1 MNMAPKF
8 VFASF
13 LIITMLVCAFNALPV
28 PDHAKIRIHVP
39 IKHHTHLHTKTVV
52 KTVHVGIPVKNVKTH
67 DDEHGWEYAMEEVTP
82 RSNEHWKRA
91 YLGPLPDE
99 FLRVTTAQDIQEVSD
114 RQAALALQSYH
125 NTYTPHMAPNFVGRL
140 SITIAQA
147 KLVKNY
153 GITRMDPY
161 VRLRVGHFVYE
172 TQTAPNGGR
181 NPRWNRVIHCQLP
194 AGVETIALEIYDE
207 CNFSMDELIAWA
219 EIRIPQSVLRGE
231 THEDWYPLSG
241 KQGEGLEGSIDMVM
255 SFNNMVVQPR
265 MIQTNAPVVLVP
277 NVASGTPMPVFVA
290 PNQPQVAR
298 LPPPVLS
305 DDDLTR
311 IHEMFPQVD
320 KEVIKSVAIANNQD
334 RDAVINALLQ
344 MTRVSRNGAQSLN
357 KTTKMI
363 RISALNEEESDE
375 DSNGFDTE
383 LIVTKE
389 AEETIA
395 ISEYVRALQMKNEN
409 KQQDALEL
417 LLELLDTQ
425 VINDVTTTQAD
436 NKLFAVKYNCY
447 RNIGLIY
454 EEQGKQHLAIEF
466 LMKAMDLDETDVYT
480 MSRLAHMALK
490 TGHLEISKMYFEKCL
505 KRNPNH
511 WPSMEGLLRVFC
523 NACNVVEAYGWA
535 SQCHRKDSRNKLYV
549 DVLRAIR
556 ERFKSTLS
564 YLDTVFLVPPTFDF
578 TEEEKRRPLA
588 LALETFDELFK
599 PYPQADDSSDLT
611 VMPET
616 LKNVMKIDDLSFET
630 IGNVLVKLNQL
641 MEELDLKCVFMVD
654 TDELFCEHRKEKPE
668 QMEEDVQMSPDATE
682 CAADVSTAKDEN
694 RMEMEEEE
702 ICGEEVNDVGAA
714 GVKCNEDAN
723 GNGTSAADSADSGVD
738 ANEQAK
744 NKARRRGSELKILE
758 QWGWHKNRRSTR
770 KKSVQE
776 VNDPV
781 DATADSFFKQAVKQ
795 HLSEDSRF
803 KESPF
808 LSDEQ
813 GKEPENDPAGEVQ
826 PTESSMPI
834 TQLDFCRECNLRNF
848 VAEMKAS
855 DIDVYALMYGF
866 LAHISKSW
874 GVAMKP
880 ELRSLYLEVHSH
892 FVQYTE
898 YNSWNQLSEDQ
909 LEVIYQI
916 TLFHLEL
923 KLDAGLTRTNEQT
936 ASVFDQFDEE
946 VFHRCRFYVDSLP
959 NLQTVTVYRI
969 RLLWIA
975 YILDCSMQKYDEA
988 LDNLYLILELVEA
1001 PGEPRIELSFPNQ
1014 CANTSISGG
1023 SVRELIGETERK
1035 LRIERVKRHYDNG
1048 DHEPVVAILKDT
1060 LQYYTTIG
1068 NPDESILSLTIQT
1081 QMLLESLWSMAEMEE
1096 CFIWSEKS
1104 FTYSVQQFMT
1114 APVQHDSRK
1123 SRMWANNI
1131 NFALLYMESNIK
1143 QEGVAII
1150 DVLGK
1155 NLSRLIQSL
1164 HRMLTHQLDPS
1175 GEKNY
1180 TAQLCLIE
1188 CWRAW
1193 IVLYYILERQDDMDS
1208 LVKLNRTPAIADQC
1222 GALELEPDRL
1232 CNSIM
1237 MCFVAHELLGKK
1249 NWCSKGDSGLLFHTL
1264 DVVVPKIRSPMLEPC
1279 REILNEYLEQVTYC
1293 LYGYPQKR
1301 PRLRHIQDH
1310 CAVQVSLTWERAIQ
1324 LFDLY
1329 RPDSLPEFNSY
1340 KLESISTDMEA
1351 LLQRIILLI
1360 PIEINVMKLSRP
1372 ILEFIDGKGNTLPE
1386 AANIL
1391 QSEVKPIFYLLADF
1405 YFKSRDFTR
1414 AISYYVKDLAL
1425 EPSRFDSWAG
1435 ISLSKASKVE
1445 TKLNST
1451 ETIPLQEFLD
1461 ETDNGMKCFDQC
1473 LQLNEEDSQLWIEY
1487 GSFAYN
1493 IHSFCSR
1500 SLKLLSDTLSM
1511 ESFALVETHKER
1523 CLDIAFTC
1531 FNKVS
1536 LMKLCYSNAAGDII
1550 EDQQLQSNQENGH
1563 NHEDE
1568 VWLHHYMLGKIAEKK
1583 KEHPAVYLT
1592 HYLKSAKYLYEC
1604 NATYPIKINHSS
1616 PSQLA
1621 IEALEIFYRIN
1632 AAIIKYVEQHSP
1644 INKKTSRL
1652 FLRTLKELSTSPFA
1666 VNRAKINENMLKRK
1680 ISPNGNNGNAGGGG
1694 TTGDIEVS
1702 VGSPKVSKT
1711 SEQIPTESALV
1722 TTSDAATLDENKPRD
1737 VAESTAA
1744 VLRNSPQPTEPKSV
1758 ASEMPPMVDETNVPS
1773 PVSASSQMPSRMLE
1787 HLRVEEIKQLGDP
1800 QNPSVRRGSQE
1811 SAITSTTTTTTTTTS
1826 TSSSS
1831 SDSSDSDT
1839 DTSSD
1844 SDSDSTSTDD
1854 ELINQQPISPA
1865 QRDTIFKLCIKN
1877 LEECITRFPEH
1888 YKSMYRLIHHFMHA
1902 PGTTKSFESARQ
1914 LLLGTYR
1921 TTLGNQI
1928 PGLFTERKTT
1938 NFFNGLW
1945 RIPASDIDRP
1955 GNFASHISKCVI
1967 VLMET
1972 LKEFSEYDV
1981 LLELALQLQRT
1992 PEPDKKYLNDY
2003 ERKELVQQAILFCV
2017 QVYRSMLKKYTDGR
2031 NDTELLSLMVD
2042 MYKAYRKII
2051 KHMQAKEPMFAT
2063 ALVDAYRVFVS
2074 DKVPKLPE
2082 NVSLLD
2088 LAVKLCTY
2096 EINYRKTQE
2105 KHQQATGSAVTGTG
2119 GPGTGNGGNGSKP
2132 MLTSGELPA
2141 TMIVPMQPIS
2151 ANFIPGL
2158 TKQNRRLGVTKSTIA
2173 STPTTTSEQ
2182 SILQQHQQQHGY
2194 PVPNPY
2200 AQTTMNNMMSDL
2212 SSRVTITPI
2221 MLESATSATNVPNSS
2236 KVTTSTTASTTAT
2249 KSLAFPTT
2257 ATNELLLPMATGSGM
2272 PLPSATPPAQL
2283 STPSV
2288 TAAMSSSSLYQQY
2301 LKLFSQIPNIASISN
2316 NPMMTAAF
2324 TEYLAAFKMQKQKA
2338 ALSPSTDRS
2347 TSTPSPLSGMSL
2359 GLPKGIQ
2366 SASGKEYNPTNIQ
2379 QPVTGSKK
2387 ASGTK
2392 ATASSTITS
2401 MNTDPHQQLATITLT
2416 PMSTLTGIPA
2426 VTGTKDSRVSSPF
2439 GGSAQRVSSPSPILT
2454 ITPSEGPIP
2463 ARNKDPPSGRKMK
2476 GRKAGNTGQQT
2487 RPTPYSRLPN
2497 TTHPPIPQ
2505 LGVPGLSIEPVM
2517 GPLMQP
2523 MGGGKSSGSAANTG
2537 RVDKSLPAGMFD
2549 AGVPKDLLASYMELL
2564 QKYPHMA
2571 RSLLLSMKG
2580 AGTSSSP
2587 VAGTS
2592 QQTGGRKQSAKQS
2605 NKASTMATMQ
2615 SAMANMPPTGS
2626 VAVAN
2631 RFSSSPT
2638 SIPRISATITP
2649 VSSGGYPTDN
2659 YNRQSTIVGA
2669 SGTNSSSTMSL
2680 HSMGVSG
2687 SIHQQAKT
2695 LQQKLAE
2702 RQKANKARETEGAGG
2717 SSQGT
2722 SSTKPK
2728 PADDPV
2734 DVIVLE

>member
-1 MNMAPKF
+1 
-8 VFASF
+8 
-13 LIITMLVCAFNALPV
+13 
-28 PDHAKIRIHVP
+28 
-39 IKHHTHLHTKTVV
+39 
-52 KTVHVGIPVKNVKTH
+52 
-67 DDEHGWEYAMEEVTP
+67 MEEVTP

-114 RQAALALQSYH
+114 RQAAYALQSYH
-125 NTYTPHMAPNFVGRL
+125 NSYTSQMAPNFVGRL

-194 AGVETIALEIYDE
+194 AGVDTIALEIYDE
-207 CNFSMDELIAWA
+207 CNFSMDELIAWT
-219 EIRIPQSVLRGE
+219 EIRIPPSVLRGE

-277 NVASGTPMPVFVA
+277 NVATGTPMPVFVA

-298 LPPPVLS
+298 PPPPVLT

-320 KEVIKSVAIANNQD
+320 KEVIKSVAVANNQD

-344 MTRVSRNGAQSLN
+344 M
-357 KTTKMI
+357 K
-363 RISALNEEESDE
+363 ESDE
-375 DSNGFDTE
+375 DSNGFDIE
-383 LIVTKE
+383 LIVTRE

-425 VINDVTTTQAD
+425 VINDVTSTQTD
-436 NKLFAVKYNCY
+436 SKLFAVKYNCY

-454 EEQGKQHLAIEF
+454 EEQGKERLGIEF

-480 MSRLAHMALK
+480 MSRLARLALK
-490 TGHLEISKMYFEKCL
+490 TGHLQISKMYFEKCL

-523 NACNVVEAYGWA
+523 SASNVVEAYGWA
-535 SQCHRKDSRNKLYV
+535 SQCHRKDSRNKLYT

-556 ERFKSTLS
+556 ERFKSTLP
-564 YLDTVFLVPPTFDF
+564 YLDTVFTVSPVFDF
-578 TEEEKRRPLA
+578 TEEEKHRPLA

-599 PYPQADDSSDLT
+599 PLHPAEQPVDIT
-611 VMPET
+611 VMPEI
-616 LKNVMKIDDLSFET
+616 LKNVLKFDNLSFET
-630 IGNVLVKLNQL
+630 IGNALVKVNCL
-641 MEELDLKCVFMVD
+641 MEELDMKCVFMVD
-654 TDELFCEHRKEKPE
+654 TDALFCVHRKEHTEPMQE
-668 QMEEDVQMSPDATE
+668 DMEMVPIVIESV
-682 CAADVSTAKDEN
+682 ADVSTAKDDN
-694 RMEMEEEE
+694 RMETEEDEM
-702 ICGEEVNDVGAA
+702 C
-714 GVKCNEDAN
+714 EDANDANGAGTAVKSNDETN

-776 VNDPV
+776 KN
-781 DATADSFFKQAVKQ
+781 
-795 HLSEDSRF
+795 E
-803 KESPF
+803 
-808 LSDEQ
+808 
-813 GKEPENDPAGEVQ
+813 
-826 PTESSMPI
+826 
-834 TQLDFCRECNLRNF
+834 
-848 VAEMKAS
+848 
-855 DIDVYALMYGF
+855 IDVYALMYGF
-866 LAHISKSW
+866 LAHVSKSW
-874 GVAMKP
+874 GVTMKP
-880 ELRSLYLEVHSH
+880 ELRSLYLKIHSF
-892 FVQYTE
+892 FVQYTD
-898 YNSWNQLSEDQ
+898 YDSWNQLSEER
-909 LEVIYQI
+909 LEVIFQI
-916 TLFHLEL
+916 TLFHLEV
-923 KLDAGLTRTNEQT
+923 KLDAQLALSSEETNS
-936 ASVFDQFDEE
+936 AFDQFDEE

-959 NLQTVTVYRI
+959 SQQIVTLYRI

-975 YILDCSMQKYDEA
+975 YILDCSMQKFDEA
-988 LDNLYLILELVEA
+988 LDNLYMIQELVEL
-1001 PGEPRIELSFPNQ
+1001 PEGSRIELSFPNQ
-1014 CANTSISGG
+1014 KANTSIS
-1023 SVRELIGETERK
+1023 SSTVRELIGETERK
-1035 LRIERVKRHYDNG
+1035 LRIERVKRLYDAG
-1048 DHEPVVAILKDT
+1048 EHELVVDILKDT
-1060 LQYYTTIG
+1060 LRYYTSVG
-1068 NPDESILSLTIQT
+1068 NPNETILSLTTQT

-1096 CFIWSEKS
+1096 CFLWSEKS
-1104 FTYSVQQFMT
+1104 FTYSVQQFIT
-1114 APVQHDSRK
+1114 APVQHDSKK

-1131 NFALLYMESNIK
+1131 NFALLYIESRIK
-1143 QEGVAII
+1143 QEGVVII
-1150 DVLGK
+1150 DILGK
-1155 NLSRLIQSL
+1155 NMSRLIQSL
-1164 HRMLTHQLDPS
+1164 HRLLTHQLDPS

-1208 LVKLNRTPAIADQC
+1208 SVKLNRTPALADQS
-1222 GALELEPDRL
+1222 GALELEPERL

-1264 DVVVPKIRSPMLEPC
+1264 DVVVPKIRSPMLEPF

-1310 CAVQVSLTWERAIQ
+1310 CAVQVSLTWERAVQ

-1329 RPDSLPEFNSY
+1329 RPDRLPDFNSY

-1360 PIEINVMKLSRP
+1360 PTDINMIKLTRP
-1372 ILEFIDGKGNTLPE
+1372 ISEFIDGKGNTLPE

-1391 QSEVKPIFYLLADF
+1391 QSEIKPIFYLLADF
-1405 YFKSRDFTR
+1405 YFKTQDFTR
-1414 AISYYVKDLAL
+1414 AIKYYVMDLTL
-1425 EPSRFDSWAG
+1425 EPGRFDSWAG

-1451 ETIPLQEFLD
+1451 EVIPLQEFLD

-1536 LMKLCYSNAAGDII
+1536 LIKLCYNSSSGDAMD
-1550 EDQQLQSNQENGH
+1550 EQQQLQSSQENGH
-1563 NHEDE
+1563 SHEDE
-1568 VWLHHYMLGKIAEKK
+1568 IWLHHYMLGKIAEKK

-1666 VNRAKINENMLKRK
+1666 VNRAKINETMLKRK
-1680 ISPNGNNGNAGGGG
+1680 ISPNSGNAGGSVEM
-1694 TTGDIEVS
+1694 DVS
-1702 VGSPKVSKT
+1702 VASPKVAKPSEPAAPDNSTIAPSATPAEDGDKAPET
-1711 SEQIPTESALV
+1711 SISPSNIQTGPVAALNSPKPAEIHPAMDDV
-1722 TTSDAATLDENKPRD
+1722 LVVEDEN
-1737 VAESTAA
+1737 A
-1744 VLRNSPQPTEPKSV
+1744 
-1758 ASEMPPMVDETNVPS
+1758 PS
-1773 PVSASSQMPSRMLE
+1773 PANAAHGPPAGRMLE
-1787 HLRVEEIKQLGDP
+1787 HIRVEEIKQLGDR
-1800 QNPSVRRGSQE
+1800 QNPALRRGSQE

-1839 DTSSD
+1839 DSSSD

-1854 ELINQQPISPA
+1854 ELINQQTISPA

-1888 YKSMYRLIHHFMHA
+1888 YKSMYRLINHFMHA
-1902 PGTTKSFESARQ
+1902 PGSTKSFESARQ

-1972 LKEFSEYDV
+1972 LKEFSEHEV

-1992 PEPDKKYLNDY
+1992 PEPDKKYLNDF

-2017 QVYRSMLKKYTDGR
+2017 QVYRSMLKKAADGS
-2031 NDTELLSLMVD
+2031 NDAELLSLMVD
-2042 MYKAYRKII
+2042 VYKAYRKIT
-2051 KHMQAKEPMFAT
+2051 KHMQSKEQLFAT
-2063 ALVDAYRVFVS
+2063 VLIDAYRAFVS
-2074 DKVPKLPE
+2074 DKGLKLPD
-2082 NVSLLD
+2082 NASLLD

-2105 KHQQATGSAVTGTG
+2105 KQQNANASGGTGTG
-2119 GPGTGNGGNGSKP
+2119 GAASGNGGNGSKQ

-2158 TKQNRRLGVTKSTIA
+2158 TKQNRRLGGAKATPSLPSSTSIA
-2173 STPTTTSEQ
+2173 STNVEQ
-2182 SILQQHQQQHGY
+2182 QTIVQQHGY
-2194 PVPNPY
+2194 SAPTGQF
-2200 AQTTMNNMMSDL
+2200 ARTTMSSMMSEL

-2221 MLESATSATNVPNSS
+2221 MHDAASTSTTGPSSS
-2236 KVTTSTTASTTAT
+2236 KVTSSVASTMSSMVASTTTT
-2249 KSLAFPTT
+2249 KSMAFS
-2257 ATNELLLPMATGSGM
+2257 ASSSSSDLLLPMPTGTTGI
-2272 PLPSATPPAQL
+2272 PLPAVSAPMHQIPTS
-2283 STPSV
+2283 STTNS
-2288 TAAMSSSSLYQQY
+2288 AALFQQY
-2301 LKLFSQIPNIASISN
+2301 LKLFSTIPNIASLGT
-2316 NPMMTAAF
+2316 NPMMTAALN
-2324 TEYLAAFKMQKQKA
+2324 EYLATLKMQKQPA
-2338 ALSPSTDRS
+2338 SMSPRNDRS
-2347 TSTPSPLSGMSL
+2347 TSTPSPLPPMSMGLTKGVVGKDYQSSTAGGGKKGSG
-2359 GLPKGIQ
+2359 GK
-2366 SASGKEYNPTNIQ
+2366 SA
-2379 QPVTGSKK
+2379 
-2387 ASGTK
+2387 
-2392 ATASSTITS
+2392 ASSTITS
-2401 MNTDPHQQLATITLT
+2401 MNMDQLQQQQQHQLATITLT
-2416 PMSTLTGIPA
+2416 PMSTLTGTLP
-2426 VTGTKDSRVSSPF
+2426 TKKDTRVSSPF
-2439 GGSAQRVSSPSPILT
+2439 GSASQRVSSPSPILT
-2454 ITPSEGPIP
+2454 ITKSDGPIP
-2463 ARNKDPPSGRKMK
+2463 ARHKEPTGSRKMK
-2476 GRKAGNTGQQT
+2476 GKGKTGTVTGQQS
-2487 RPTPYSRLPN
+2487 RPTPYSRPM
-2497 TTHPPIPQ
+2497 HSHQSAISQ
-2505 LGVPGLSIEPVM
+2505 LGVPGLSIEPVLA
-2517 GPLMQP
+2517 PLMQS
-2523 MGGGKSSGSAANTG
+2523 MGGGSKSSTGSNVNRT
-2537 RVDKSLPAGMFD
+2537 DKTLATAGMVGP
-2549 AGVPKDLLASYMELL
+2549 GVPKDLVASYTELL

-2571 RSLLLSMKG
+2571 RSLLMSMKG
-2580 AGTSSSP
+2580 DDRS
-2587 VAGTS
+2587 S
-2592 QQTGGRKQSAKQS
+2592 QQTATGGGGRKQSTKQS
-2605 NKASTMATMQ
+2605 NKSSTTTMAMQ
-2615 SAMANMPPTGS
+2615 AAMANMAAATG
-2626 VAVAN
+2626 AGAAGGN
-2631 RFSSSPT
+2631 RFASGPT
-2638 SIPRISATITP
+2638 TTGGIPRISATITQ
-2649 VSSGGYPTDN
+2649 VSSGGFQAESYGKSAT
-2659 YNRQSTIVGA
+2659 TVI
-2669 SGTNSSSTMSL
+2669 SGPGRSSPSMAA
-2680 HSMGVSG
+2680 HAMGVGPSQQQ
-2687 SIHQQAKT
+2687 QQAKT

-2702 RQKANKARETEGAGG
+2702 RQKANKARESESAGG
-2717 SSQGT
+2717 SNQGP
-2722 SSTKPK
+2722 SNAKPK
-2728 PADDPV
+2728 PMDDPV

>member
-1 MNMAPKF
+1 
-8 VFASF
+8 
-13 LIITMLVCAFNALPV
+13 
-28 PDHAKIRIHVP
+28 
-39 IKHHTHLHTKTVV
+39 
-52 KTVHVGIPVKNVKTH
+52 
-67 DDEHGWEYAMEEVTP
+67 
-82 RSNEHWKRA
+82 
-91 YLGPLPDE
+91 
-99 FLRVTTAQDIQEVSD
+99 
-114 RQAALALQSYH
+114 
-125 NTYTPHMAPNFVGRL
+125 
-140 SITIAQA
+140 
-147 KLVKNY
+147 
-153 GITRMDPY
+153 
-161 VRLRVGHFVYE
+161 
-172 TQTAPNGGR
+172 
-181 NPRWNRVIHCQLP
+181 
-194 AGVETIALEIYDE
+194 
-207 CNFSMDELIAWA
+207 
-219 EIRIPQSVLRGE
+219 
-231 THEDWYPLSG
+231 
-241 KQGEGLEGSIDMVM
+241 
-255 SFNNMVVQPR
+255 
-265 MIQTNAPVVLVP
+265 
-277 NVASGTPMPVFVA
+277 
-290 PNQPQVAR
+290 
-298 LPPPVLS
+298 
-305 DDDLTR
+305 
-311 IHEMFPQVD
+311 
-320 KEVIKSVAIANNQD
+320 
-334 RDAVINALLQ
+334 
-344 MTRVSRNGAQSLN
+344 
-357 KTTKMI
+357 MI
-363 RISALNEEESDE
+363 RISALNEEETDE
-375 DSNGFDTE
+375 ESNTSDTE

-395 ISEYVRALQMKNEN
+395 ISEYVRALQMKKEN
-409 KQQDALEL
+409 RQQDALEL

-425 VINDVTTTQAD
+425 VIHDVTSTQAD

-454 EEQGKQHLAIEF
+454 EEQGKEHLAMEF

-490 TGHLEISKMYFEKCL
+490 TGHLQISKMYFEKCL

-523 NACNVVEAYGWA
+523 SASNVVEAYGWA
-535 SQCHRKDSRNKLYV
+535 SQCHRKDTRNKLYI
-549 DVLRAIR
+549 DVVRAIR
-556 ERFKSTLS
+556 ERFKSTLP
-564 YLDTVFLVPPTFDF
+564 YLDTVFTVTPSFDF
-578 TEEEKRRPLA
+578 SEEEKHRPLA
-588 LALETFDELFK
+588 AALETFDELFK
-599 PYPQADDSSDLT
+599 PCPAADEEPDFT

-616 LKNVMKIDDLSFET
+616 LRNVMKIDDLSFET
-630 IGNVLVKLNQL
+630 IGNVLVRLNEL
-641 MEELDLKCVFMVD
+641 MEELDLRCVFMVD
-654 TDELFCEHRKEKPE
+654 TDELFCEHKVPKPE
-668 QMEEDVQMSPDATE
+668 QVEEDVQKSPDPTE
-682 CAADVSTAKDEN
+682 CAVDQSLVKDDS
-694 RMEMEEEE
+694 RMEVEEEE
-702 ICGEEVNDVGAA
+702 VCGEEANDVGGM
-714 GVKCNEDAN
+714 GVKSNDETN

-744 NKARRRGSELKILE
+744 NRARRTRLGAELKILE

-770 KKSVQE
+770 KKSALE
-776 VNDPV
+776 MNDPV
-781 DATADSFFKQAVKQ
+781 DATVDSFFKQAVKQ
-795 HLSEDSRF
+795 HLSEDLRF
-803 KESPF
+803 EDSPFVPDIRTESP
-808 LSDEQ
+808 SDQ
-813 GKEPENDPAGEVQ
+813 SKRPA
-826 PTESSMPI
+826 ESSLGHSTSTEPSSTV
-834 TQLDFCRECNLRNF
+834 TQQNFCSECNVDSF
-848 VAEMKAS
+848 VTEMKQS

-866 LAHISKSW
+866 LAHVSKSW

-880 ELRSLYLEVHSH
+880 ELRTLYLKVHSH
-892 FVQYTE
+892 FTQYTD
-898 YNSWNQLSEDQ
+898 YDSWNQLSEDR
-909 LEVIYQI
+909 LEVIFQI

-923 KLDAGLTRTNEQT
+923 KLDSGLAQDSEQSQ
-936 ASVFDQFDEE
+936 SVFDQFDEE

-959 NLQTVTVYRI
+959 TQQIVTVYRI
-969 RLLWIA
+969 RLLWIS
-975 YILDCSMQKYDEA
+975 YILHCSMQKFDQA
-988 LDNLYLILELVEA
+988 LDNLYLLSELVEA
-1001 PGEPRIELSFPNQ
+1001 PGEASIELNFPNQ
-1014 CANTSISGG
+1014 RANTSISKS
-1023 SVRELIGETERK
+1023 SVHELIGETERK
-1035 LRIERVKRHYDNG
+1035 LRIARVKRHYDSG
-1048 DHEPVVAILKDT
+1048 EHEPVVAILKDT
-1060 LQYYTTIG
+1060 LHYYTSAV
-1068 NPDESILSLTIQT
+1068 NPDESILGLTIQT

-1096 CFIWSEKS
+1096 CFLWSEKS

-1131 NFALLYMESNIK
+1131 NFSLLYMESIIK

-1193 IVLYYILERQDDMDS
+1193 IVLYYVLERQDDMDCS
-1208 LVKLNRTPAIADQC
+1208 VKLNRQPAIADPN
-1222 GALELEPDRL
+1222 GTLEMEPERL

-1249 NWCSKGDSGLLFHTL
+1249 NWCSRGDSGLLFHTL
-1264 DVVVPKIRSPMLEPC
+1264 DVVVPKIRSPMLEPF

-1301 PRLRHIQDH
+1301 PRHRHIQDH

-1360 PIEINVMKLSRP
+1360 PREINIMKLSRP
-1372 ILEFIDGKGNTLPE
+1372 ISEFIDGKGNTLPE

-1414 AISYYVKDLAL
+1414 AIRYYVMDLAL

-1451 ETIPLQEFLD
+1451 ETMPLQEFLD

-1536 LMKLCYSNAAGDII
+1536 LIKLSHSNAAGDMIDEQPI
-1550 EDQQLQSNQENGH
+1550 QPNQENGH

-1568 VWLHHYMLGKIAEKK
+1568 IWLHHYMLGKIAEKK

-1652 FLRTLKELSTSPFA
+1652 FVRTLKELSISPFA

-1680 ISPNGNNGNAGGGG
+1680 ISPNGNNSGTNPGG
-1694 TTGDIEVS
+1694 TMDMDVP
-1702 VGSPKVSKT
+1702 VGSPKVSKAAEVQAAAT
-1711 SEQIPTESALV
+1711 VPAASDTGAAGEQQTESATIV
-1722 TTSDAATLDENKPRD
+1722 S
-1737 VAESTAA
+1737 V
-1744 VLRNSPQPTEPKSV
+1744 NSPQPQEPKPGPSDV
-1758 ASEMPPMVDETNVPS
+1758 QVVEDVENVPS
-1773 PVSASSQMPSRMLE
+1773 PVSASGQMPARALE
-1787 HLRVEEIKQLGDP
+1787 HLRVEEIKQLGDL
-1800 QNPSVRRGSQE
+1800 QHPSLRRGSQE
-1811 SAITSTTTTTTTTTS
+1811 SAVTSTTTTTTTTTS

-1831 SDSSDSDT
+1831 SDSSDSDS

-1854 ELINQQPISPA
+1854 ELINQQPINPT

-1902 PGTTKSFESARQ
+1902 PGSTKSFESARQ

-1928 PGLFTERKTT
+1928 PGLFTERKST

-1972 LKEFSEYDV
+1972 LKEFSEYDT

-2017 QVYRSMLKKYTDGR
+2017 QVYRSLFKKHSDVR

-2042 MYKAYRKII
+2042 MYKAYRKIT
-2051 KHMQAKEPMFAT
+2051 KHMQAKESMFAT
-2063 ALVDAYRVFVS
+2063 ALIDAYRVFVS
-2074 DKVPKLPE
+2074 DKVPKLPD
-2082 NVSLLD
+2082 NVNLLD

-2096 EINYRKTQE
+2096 EMNYRKMQE
-2105 KHQQATGSAVTGTG
+2105 KQQQANASSGSNSATSGAGATGA
-2119 GPGTGNGGNGSKP
+2119 GNGGNGAKA
-2132 MLTSGELPA
+2132 MLTSGELPT
-2141 TMIVPMQPIS
+2141 TMFVPMQPIS

-2158 TKQNRRLGVTKSTIA
+2158 TRQNRRLGVTKASSTA
-2173 STPTTTSEQ
+2173 SAAPPTSTVSANEQPSSVQQPSYPATQQYGQSAMTS
-2182 SILQQHQQQHGY
+2182 
-2194 PVPNPY
+2194 
-2200 AQTTMNNMMSDL
+2200 MMSEL

-2221 MLESATSATNVPNSS
+2221 MHDTVSSSAVGTSSNKVTAVASSSATV
-2236 KVTTSTTASTTAT
+2236 VSTTTAKSVGFSST
-2249 KSLAFPTT
+2249 SS
-2257 ATNELLLPMATGSGM
+2257 TNDLLLP
-2272 PLPSATPPAQL
+2272 LPSL
-2283 STPSV
+2283 PSV
-2288 TAAMSSSSLYQQY
+2288 TPSTVASTSSATGAVNSSTLYQQY
-2301 LKLFSQIPNIASISN
+2301 LKLFSQIPNIAAIGN

-2324 TEYLAAFKMQKQKA
+2324 TEYLAAFKIQSQKA

-2347 TSTPSPLSGMSL
+2347 TSTPSPLPVPMSL
-2359 GLPKGIQ
+2359 GLPKGQLIG
-2366 SASGKEYNPTNIQ
+2366 SGGKDYNTASSSQLTTANTAAG
-2379 QPVTGSKK
+2379 GSKK
-2387 ASGTK
+2387 PSSGAK
-2392 ATASSTITS
+2392 SSASSTVTS
-2401 MNTDPHQQLATITLT
+2401 MTGEQHHQQLATITLT
-2416 PMSTLTGIPA
+2416 PMSTLTGNAPLP
-2426 VTGTKDSRVSSPF
+2426 TKKDARVSSPF
-2439 GGSAQRVSSPSPILT
+2439 GGMSQRVSSPSPILT
-2454 ITPSEGPIP
+2454 ITPSDGPIP
-2463 ARNKDPPSGRKMK
+2463 ARKQDPPTGGRKIK
-2476 GRKAGNTGQQT
+2476 GKKAGTGQQT
-2487 RPTPYSRLPN
+2487 RPLPYSRSIPTHQSN
-2497 TTHPPIPQ
+2497 TTTIPQ

-2523 MGGGKSSGSAANTG
+2523 IGGKASGSATNTG
-2537 RVDKSLPAGMFD
+2537 RTDKTLTAGLFD
-2549 AGVPKDLLASYMELL
+2549 AAVPKDLLASYMELL

-2571 RSLLLSMKG
+2571 RSWLMSMKG
-2580 AGTSSSP
+2580 GTG
-2587 VAGTS
+2587 VAQSTVPGPS
-2592 QQTGGRKQSAKQS
+2592 QQAPAGRKQSAKQS
-2605 NKASTMATMQ
+2605 NKAATTLAMHT
-2615 SAMANMPPTGS
+2615 SMANMAATGNQP
-2626 VAVAN
+2626 VGGN
-2631 RFSSSPT
+2631 RFASSSPT
-2638 SIPRISATITP
+2638 AGIPRISATITP
-2649 VSSGGYPTDN
+2649 VPTGPSYPSTDS
-2659 YNRQSTIVGA
+2659 YNRQSSAMIGSGSGGGA
-2669 SGTNSSSTMSL
+2669 STSSSSSSSISL
-2680 HSMGVSG
+2680 HPMGVVG
-2687 SIHQQAKT
+2687 PNQQQAKT

-2702 RQKANKARETEGAGG
+2702 RQKANKARESEGAGG
-2717 SSQGT
+2717 GSGT
-2722 SSTKPK
+2722 TTTTATKPK
-2728 PADDPV
+2728 PPADDPM

>member
-1 MNMAPKF
+1 
-8 VFASF
+8 
-13 LIITMLVCAFNALPV
+13 
-28 PDHAKIRIHVP
+28 
-39 IKHHTHLHTKTVV
+39 
-52 KTVHVGIPVKNVKTH
+52 
-67 DDEHGWEYAMEEVTP
+67 
-82 RSNEHWKRA
+82 
-91 YLGPLPDE
+91 
-99 FLRVTTAQDIQEVSD
+99 
-114 RQAALALQSYH
+114 
-125 NTYTPHMAPNFVGRL
+125 
-140 SITIAQA
+140 
-147 KLVKNY
+147 
-153 GITRMDPY
+153 
-161 VRLRVGHFVYE
+161 
-172 TQTAPNGGR
+172 
-181 NPRWNRVIHCQLP
+181 
-194 AGVETIALEIYDE
+194 
-207 CNFSMDELIAWA
+207 
-219 EIRIPQSVLRGE
+219 
-231 THEDWYPLSG
+231 
-241 KQGEGLEGSIDMVM
+241 
-255 SFNNMVVQPR
+255 
-265 MIQTNAPVVLVP
+265 
-277 NVASGTPMPVFVA
+277 
-290 PNQPQVAR
+290 
-298 LPPPVLS
+298 
-305 DDDLTR
+305 
-311 IHEMFPQVD
+311 
-320 KEVIKSVAIANNQD
+320 
-334 RDAVINALLQ
+334 
-344 MTRVSRNGAQSLN
+344 
-357 KTTKMI
+357 MI

-375 DSNGFDTE
+375 DSNASDTE

-425 VINDVTTTQAD
+425 VINDVTPTQAD

-454 EEQGKQHLAIEF
+454 EEQGKEHLAIEF

-490 TGHLEISKMYFEKCL
+490 TGHLQISKMYFEKCL

-523 NACNVVEAYGWA
+523 SATNVVEAYGWA
-535 SQCHRKDSRNKLYV
+535 SQCHKKDSRNKLYV

-564 YLDTVFLVPPTFDF
+564 YLDTVFLVPPSFDF
-578 TEEEKRRPLA
+578 TEEEKHRPLA

-599 PYPQADDSSDLT
+599 PRHPAYDPPDLT

-616 LKNVMKIDDLSFET
+616 LKNVMKVDDLSFET

-654 TDELFCEHRKEKPE
+654 TDELFCEHRKETPE
-668 QMEEDVQMSPDATE
+668 QMEEDVQMSPDAAE
-682 CAADVSTAKDEN
+682 CAGDVSTAKDEN
-694 RMEMEEEE
+694 RMETEEEE
-702 ICGEEVNDVGAA
+702 MCGEEVNDVSATAA
-714 GVKCNEDAN
+714 RCNDETN
-723 GNGTSAADSADSGVD
+723 GNGNSAADSADSGVD

-758 QWGWHKNRRSTR
+758 QWGWHKNRRSAR

-781 DATADSFFKQAVKQ
+781 DATVDSFFKQAVKQ
-795 HLSEDSRF
+795 HLSEDQRF
-803 KESPF
+803 KDSPF
-808 LSDEQ
+808 VIEDRTEPQSDQTVEEQ
-813 GKEPENDPAGEVQ
+813 PPES
-826 PTESSMPI
+826 TEGSPLHTT
-834 TQLDFCRECNLRNF
+834 TQMEFCRECNLHNF
-848 VAEMKAS
+848 VAEMKES

-866 LAHISKSW
+866 LAHVSKSW

-880 ELRSLYLEVHSH
+880 ELRKLYLEVHSH
-892 FVQYTE
+892 FVQYTD
-898 YNSWNQLSEDQ
+898 YNAWNQLSEDR
-909 LEVIYQI
+909 LETIFQI

-923 KLDAGLTRTNEQT
+923 KLDAGLTRDNEQT
-936 ASVFDQFDEE
+936 ESMFDQFDEE

-959 NLQTVTVYRI
+959 TLQTVTVYRI

-988 LDNLYLILELVEA
+988 LDNLYVLSELVEA
-1001 PGEPRIELSFPNQ
+1001 PGAPRIELSFPNQ
-1014 CANTSISGG
+1014 CLNTNVSGS

-1048 DHEPVVAILKDT
+1048 EHEPVVAILKDT
-1060 LQYYTTIG
+1060 LQYYTSVG
-1068 NPDESILSLTIQT
+1068 NPNESILSLTIQT

-1096 CFIWSEKS
+1096 CFVWSEKS
-1104 FTYSVQQFMT
+1104 LTYSVQQFMT

-1131 NFALLYMESNIK
+1131 NFALLYIESIIK

-1150 DVLGK
+1150 DLLGK

-1193 IVLYYILERQDDMDS
+1193 IVLYYILERQDDMDG
-1208 LVKLNRTPAIADQC
+1208 LVKLNRTPAIADQS
-1222 GALELEPDRL
+1222 GTLELEPERL

-1249 NWCSKGDSGLLFHTL
+1249 NWCSKGDSGILFHTL
-1264 DVVVPKIRSPMLEPC
+1264 DVVVPKIRSPMLEPF
-1279 REILNEYLEQVTYC
+1279 RETLNEYLEQVTYC

-1360 PIEINVMKLSRP
+1360 PCEINIMKLSRP
-1372 ILEFIDGKGNTLPE
+1372 ISEFIDGKGNTLPE

-1414 AISYYVKDLAL
+1414 AIRYYVMDLAL

-1536 LMKLCYSNAAGDII
+1536 LIKLCYSNAAGDVID
-1550 EDQQLQSNQENGH
+1550 EQQIQSNQENGH

-1568 VWLHHYMLGKIAEKK
+1568 IWLHHYMLGKIAEKK

-1680 ISPNGNNGNAGGGG
+1680 ISPNGGSGNAGGV
-1694 TTGDIEVS
+1694 TEIDIP
-1702 VGSPKVSKT
+1702 VGSPKVSK
-1711 SEQIPTESALV
+1711 SGEQITMESATV
-1722 TTSDAATLDENKPRD
+1722 TPSDGAPLEENKAPEQP
-1737 VAESTAA
+1737 ESTGT
-1744 VLRNSPQPTEPKSV
+1744 VSLNSPPPPAEPKPGS
-1758 ASEMPPMVDETNVPS
+1758 SELQTIDDVNVPS
-1773 PVSASSQMPSRMLE
+1773 PVSGSSQMPGRMLE

-1800 QNPSVRRGSQE
+1800 QHPSVRRGSQE
-1811 SAITSTTTTTTTTTS
+1811 SAVTSTTTTTTTTTS

-1844 SDSDSTSTDD
+1844 SDSDSSSTDD

-1902 PGTTKSFESARQ
+1902 PGATKSYESARH

-1972 LKEFSEYDV
+1972 LKEFSEHDV

-2063 ALVDAYRVFVS
+2063 VLIDAYRVFVS
-2074 DKVPKLPE
+2074 DKVSKLPE

-2096 EINYRKTQE
+2096 EMNYRKTQE
-2105 KHQQATGSAVTGTG
+2105 KQQQANGSAGTG
-2119 GPGTGNGGNGSKP
+2119 AGISATGNGGNGSKST
-2132 MLTSGELPA
+2132 LTSAELPA

-2158 TKQNRRLGVTKSTIA
+2158 TKQNRRFGATKA
-2173 STPTTTSEQ
+2173 STASIPSSTTATNEQ
-2182 SILQQHQQQHGY
+2182 AIVQQPGY
-2194 PVPNPY
+2194 PAPHPF
-2200 AQTTMNNMMSDL
+2200 AQTTMNSMMSDL

-2221 MLESATSATNVPNSS
+2221 MLDGTTSATGGANNP
-2236 KVTTSTTASTTAT
+2236 KVTASSSSMMSSSTSVSTTAS
-2249 KSLAFPTT
+2249 KSLAFSSIP
-2257 ATNELLLPMATGSGM
+2257 TNELLMPLASGSAM
-2272 PLPSATPPAQL
+2272 PLPPSVTPPTQL

-2288 TAAMSSSSLYQQY
+2288 AGAINSTTLYEQY
-2301 LKLFSQIPNIASISN
+2301 LKLFSQIPNIASLGN
-2316 NPMMTAAF
+2316 NPMMAAAL
-2324 TEYLAAFKMQKQKA
+2324 TEYLATFKMQKPKA
-2338 ALSPSTDRS
+2338 ALSPSADRN
-2347 TSTPSPLSGMSL
+2347 TSTPSPLPGMSL
-2359 GLPKGIQ
+2359 GLPKGM
-2366 SASGKEYNPTNIQ
+2366 ATMSGKEYNPPSSQ
-2379 QPVTGSKK
+2379 QPKNTHVAGGKK
-2387 ASGTK
+2387 GPGPK

-2401 MNTDPHQQLATITLT
+2401 MNIDQHQHLATITLT
-2416 PMSTLTGIPA
+2416 PMSTLTGTPSMTA
-2426 VTGTKDSRVSSPF
+2426 KKDSRVSSPF
-2439 GGSAQRVSSPSPILT
+2439 AGTSQRVSSPSPILT
-2454 ITPSEGPIP
+2454 ITPSDGPMVG
-2463 ARNKDPPSGRKMK
+2463 RNKDPPGGRKMK
-2476 GRKAGNTGQQT
+2476 GRKPGTSTGQQV
-2487 RPTPYSRLPN
+2487 RPAPYSRPVP
-2497 TTHPPIPQ
+2497 TIPQ

-2517 GPLMQP
+2517 GPLAQTM
-2523 MGGGKSSGSAANTG
+2523 GGKSSGTTANTG

-2549 AGVPKDLLASYMELL
+2549 PGVPNDLVASYMELL

-2571 RSLLLSMKG
+2571 RSVLTTMKG
-2580 AGTSSSP
+2580 TGASTG
-2587 VAGTS
+2587 
-2592 QQTGGRKQSAKQS
+2592 QQTGGRKQTAKQS
-2605 NKASTMATMQ
+2605 NKTPTMAMQ
-2615 SAMANMPPTGS
+2615 AAMANMQSTGT
-2626 VAVAN
+2626 VGAN
-2631 RFSSSPT
+2631 RYTSSPT
-2638 SIPRISATITP
+2638 SIPRISATITAVP
-2649 VSSGGYPTDN
+2649 SGGYSTDT
-2659 YNRQSTIVGA
+2659 YNRQSPLIGGGGGGGS
-2669 SGTNSSSTMSL
+2669 SGSSPSQMAL
-2680 HSMGVSG
+2680 HPMGVVG
-2687 SIHQQAKT
+2687 SNQQQAKT

-2717 SSQGT
+2717 SS
-2722 SSTKPK
+2722 SAKPK
-2728 PADDPV
+2728 PTDDP

>member
-1 MNMAPKF
+1 
-8 VFASF
+8 
-13 LIITMLVCAFNALPV
+13 
-28 PDHAKIRIHVP
+28 
-39 IKHHTHLHTKTVV
+39 
-52 KTVHVGIPVKNVKTH
+52 
-67 DDEHGWEYAMEEVTP
+67 
-82 RSNEHWKRA
+82 
-91 YLGPLPDE
+91 
-99 FLRVTTAQDIQEVSD
+99 
-114 RQAALALQSYH
+114 
-125 NTYTPHMAPNFVGRL
+125 
-140 SITIAQA
+140 
-147 KLVKNY
+147 
-153 GITRMDPY
+153 
-161 VRLRVGHFVYE
+161 
-172 TQTAPNGGR
+172 
-181 NPRWNRVIHCQLP
+181 
-194 AGVETIALEIYDE
+194 
-207 CNFSMDELIAWA
+207 
-219 EIRIPQSVLRGE
+219 
-231 THEDWYPLSG
+231 
-241 KQGEGLEGSIDMVM
+241 
-255 SFNNMVVQPR
+255 
-265 MIQTNAPVVLVP
+265 
-277 NVASGTPMPVFVA
+277 
-290 PNQPQVAR
+290 
-298 LPPPVLS
+298 
-305 DDDLTR
+305 
-311 IHEMFPQVD
+311 
-320 KEVIKSVAIANNQD
+320 
-334 RDAVINALLQ
+334 
-344 MTRVSRNGAQSLN
+344 
-357 KTTKMI
+357 MI

-409 KQQDALEL
+409 KQQAALEL

-425 VINDVTTTQAD
+425 VINDVSSTQAD

-454 EEQGKQHLAIEF
+454 EEQGKEHLAIEF

-490 TGHLEISKMYFEKCL
+490 TDHLQTSKMYFEKCL

-523 NACNVVEAYGWA
+523 SASNVVEAYGWA

-556 ERFKSTLS
+556 ERFKSTLP
-564 YLDTVFLVPPTFDF
+564 YLDTVFLVPPSFDF
-578 TEEEKRRPLA
+578 SEEEKHRPLA
-588 LALETFDELFK
+588 LAMETFDELFM
-599 PYPQADDSSDLT
+599 PRHPAYDPPDLT

-616 LKNVMKIDDLSFET
+616 LKNVMKVDDLSFET
-630 IGNVLVKLNQL
+630 IGNVLVKLNQR

-654 TDELFCEHRKEKPE
+654 TDELFCEHQKEKPE

-682 CAADVSTAKDEN
+682 CDADISTAKDDN
-694 RMEMEEEE
+694 RMETEEEE
-702 ICGEEVNDVGAA
+702 TCGEEVSD
-714 GVKCNEDAN
+714 GVANKCNDDTN
-723 GNGTSAADSADSGVD
+723 GNAADSADSGVD

-758 QWGWHKNRRSTR
+758 QWGWHKNRRSAR

-781 DATADSFFKQAVKQ
+781 DATVDSFLKQAVKQ
-795 HLSEDSRF
+795 HLSENTRF
-803 KESPF
+803 KDSPF
-808 LSDEQ
+808 VMDERHEPQ
-813 GKEPENDPAGEVQ
+813 GEQVEQVAQTDSPEGSIQ
-826 PTESSMPI
+826 PII
-834 TQLDFCRECNLRNF
+834 TQLDFCCECNLHNF
-848 VAEMKAS
+848 VAEMKEG

-874 GVAMKP
+874 GVSVKP
-880 ELRSLYLEVHSH
+880 ELRTLYLEVHSH
-892 FVQYTE
+892 FVQYTD
-898 YNSWNQLSEDQ
+898 YDSWNQLSEDR
-909 LEVIYQI
+909 LEVIFQI

-923 KLDAGLTRTNEQT
+923 KLDAGLARGNEQT
-936 ASVFDQFDEE
+936 ESIFDRFDEE

-988 LDNLYLILELVEA
+988 LNNLYLISELVEA
-1001 PGEPRIELSFPNQ
+1001 PNTARIELSFPNQ
-1014 CANTSISGG
+1014 CANTSISGC

-1035 LRIERVKRHYDNG
+1035 LRIERVKRHYDTG
-1048 DHEPVVAILKDT
+1048 EHEPVVAILKDT
-1060 LQYYTTIG
+1060 LQYYTSVG
-1068 NPDESILSLTIQT
+1068 NPNESILSLTIQT
-1081 QMLLESLWSMAEMEE
+1081 QMLLESLWSLAEMEE

-1114 APVQHDSRK
+1114 APIQHDSRK

-1131 NFALLYMESNIK
+1131 NFALLYIESIIK

-1150 DVLGK
+1150 DVLGI

-1193 IVLYYILERQDDMDS
+1193 IVLYFVLERQDDMDG
-1208 LVKLNRTPAIADQC
+1208 LVKLNRTPAIADQS
-1222 GALELEPDRL
+1222 GALEMEPERL

-1264 DVVVPKIRSPMLEPC
+1264 DVVVPKIRSPMLEPF

-1310 CAVQVSLTWERAIQ
+1310 CAVQVSLTWDRAIQ

-1360 PIEINVMKLSRP
+1360 PCEINMMKLSRP
-1372 ILEFIDGKGNTLPE
+1372 ISEFIDGKGNSLPE
-1386 AANIL
+1386 PANIL

-1414 AISYYVKDLAL
+1414 AIRYYVMDLAL

-1451 ETIPLQEFLD
+1451 ETIALQEFLD

-1536 LMKLCYSNAAGDII
+1536 LIKLCYNNAADEAID
-1550 EDQQLQSNQENGH
+1550 EQQIQSNQENGH

-1680 ISPNGNNGNAGGGG
+1680 ISPNGGNGNAGA
-1694 TTGDIEVS
+1694 TVEIDIS
-1702 VGSPKVSKT
+1702 VGSPKVSKPDD
-1711 SEQIPTESALV
+1711 QIATESVIV
-1722 TTSDAATLDENKPRD
+1722 TPSDAVVTLEENKAREQP
-1737 VAESTAA
+1737 EST
-1744 VLRNSPQPTEPKSV
+1744 VTVSLNSPQPAESKPV
-1758 ASEMPPMVDETNVPS
+1758 ASETQPVDDVNVPS
-1773 PVSASSQMPSRMLE
+1773 PVSASGQMPGRVLE

-1800 QNPSVRRGSQE
+1800 QHTSVRRGSQE

-1839 DTSSD
+1839 DSSSD
-1844 SDSDSTSTDD
+1844 SDSDSSSTDD
-1854 ELINQQPISPA
+1854 ELINQQPISAA

-1902 PGTTKSFESARQ
+1902 PGATKSYESARQ

-1972 LKEFSEYDV
+1972 LKEFSEHDI

-2017 QVYRSMLKKYTDGR
+2017 QVYRSMLKKYSDGR

-2042 MYKAYRKII
+2042 MYKAFRKIT

-2063 ALVDAYRVFVS
+2063 VLIDAYRVFVS

-2096 EINYRKTQE
+2096 EMNYRKTQE
-2105 KHQQATGSAVTGTG
+2105 KQQQANGSAGTG
-2119 GPGTGNGGNGSKP
+2119 GSAATGNGANGSKP

-2158 TKQNRRLGVTKSTIA
+2158 TKQNRRLGVIKSGIA
-2173 STPTTTSEQ
+2173 STPSTNTMSTTGTHEP
-2182 SILQQHQQQHGY
+2182 SIVQQHASQ
-2194 PVPNPY
+2194 VSNPF
-2200 AQTTMNNMMSDL
+2200 AHTAMNSMMTDL

-2221 MLESATSATNVPNSS
+2221 MHDAATSGANSS
-2236 KVTTSTTASTTAT
+2236 KATASASMSSSTSVSNTAT
-2249 KSLAFPTT
+2249 KSLPYSSPS
-2257 ATNELLLPMATGSGM
+2257 TNELLLPLASSPAM
-2272 PLPSATPPAQL
+2272 PLPPVTPPTQM
-2283 STPSV
+2283 STGSV
-2288 TAAMSSSSLYQQY
+2288 AGGTMISPNLIQHY
-2301 LKLFSQIPNIASISN
+2301 LKLLSQIPNMPNIGN
-2316 NPMMTAAF
+2316 NPMMTAAL
-2324 TEYLAAFKMQKQKA
+2324 TEYLAALKMPKQSA

-2359 GLPKGIQ
+2359 GLPKGMA
-2366 SASGKEYNPTNIQ
+2366 STSGKDYNPASSQ
-2379 QPVTGSKK
+2379 QPTNTHVSGVKKVSTGK
-2387 ASGTK
+2387 AP
-2392 ATASSTITS
+2392 ASSTITS
-2401 MNTDPHQQLATITLT
+2401 MNVDQHQQLATITLT
-2416 PMSTLTGIPA
+2416 PMSTLTGTPSMA
-2426 VTGTKDSRVSSPF
+2426 TKKDSRVSSPF
-2439 GGSAQRVSSPSPILT
+2439 GGTSQRVSSPSPILT
-2454 ITPSEGPIP
+2454 ITPSDGPIP
-2463 ARNKDPPSGRKMK
+2463 ARNKDPPGGRKTK
-2476 GRKAGNTGQQT
+2476 GGRKPGTTGQQT
-2487 RPTPYSRLPN
+2487 RPVPYSRPTLP
-2497 TTHPPIPQ
+2497 THPPTIPQ

-2517 GPLMQP
+2517 SPLMQP
-2523 MGGGKSSGSAANTG
+2523 MGGKSHPVG
-2537 RVDKSLPAGMFD
+2537 RFDPA
-2549 AGVPKDLLASYMELL
+2549 VSKDLVASYLEML

-2571 RSLLLSMKG
+2571 RSMLNMKG
-2580 AGTSSSP
+2580 TGAST
-2587 VAGTS
+2587 A
-2592 QQTGGRKQSAKQS
+2592 QQTGGRKQPTKQS
-2605 NKASTMATMQ
+2605 NKTSTMTMQ
-2615 SAMANMPPTGS
+2615 GAMGNMPPTGT
-2626 VAVAN
+2626 VGAN
-2631 RFSSSPT
+2631 RFASSTS

-2649 VSSGGYPTDN
+2649 VPSGGYSIDN
-2659 YNRQSTIVGA
+2659 YNRQSAMIGGGGST
-2669 SGTNSSSTMSL
+2669 SSSSTMSL
-2680 HSMGVSG
+2680 HPMGVG
-2687 SIHQQAKT
+2687 SNQQQAKT

-2717 SSQGT
+2717 SNQGSA
-2722 SSTKPK
+2722 SSKPK
-2728 PADDPV
+2728 PPDDPV

>member
-1 MNMAPKF
+1 
-8 VFASF
+8 
-13 LIITMLVCAFNALPV
+13 
-28 PDHAKIRIHVP
+28 
-39 IKHHTHLHTKTVV
+39 
-52 KTVHVGIPVKNVKTH
+52 
-67 DDEHGWEYAMEEVTP
+67 
-82 RSNEHWKRA
+82 
-91 YLGPLPDE
+91 
-99 FLRVTTAQDIQEVSD
+99 
-114 RQAALALQSYH
+114 
-125 NTYTPHMAPNFVGRL
+125 
-140 SITIAQA
+140 
-147 KLVKNY
+147 
-153 GITRMDPY
+153 
-161 VRLRVGHFVYE
+161 
-172 TQTAPNGGR
+172 
-181 NPRWNRVIHCQLP
+181 
-194 AGVETIALEIYDE
+194 
-207 CNFSMDELIAWA
+207 
-219 EIRIPQSVLRGE
+219 
-231 THEDWYPLSG
+231 
-241 KQGEGLEGSIDMVM
+241 
-255 SFNNMVVQPR
+255 
-265 MIQTNAPVVLVP
+265 
-277 NVASGTPMPVFVA
+277 
-290 PNQPQVAR
+290 
-298 LPPPVLS
+298 
-305 DDDLTR
+305 
-311 IHEMFPQVD
+311 
-320 KEVIKSVAIANNQD
+320 
-334 RDAVINALLQ
+334 
-344 MTRVSRNGAQSLN
+344 
-357 KTTKMI
+357 MI

-425 VINDVTTTQAD
+425 VINDVTSTQSD

-454 EEQGKQHLAIEF
+454 EEQGKEHLAIEF
-466 LMKAMDLDETDVYT
+466 LMKAMDLDETDVFT

-490 TGHLEISKMYFEKCL
+490 TGHLQISKMYFEKCL

-523 NACNVVEAYGWA
+523 SASNVVEAYGWA

-556 ERFKSTLS
+556 ERFKSTLP

-578 TEEEKRRPLA
+578 TEEEKHRPLA

-599 PYPQADDSSDLT
+599 PCHQADDPTDITS
-611 VMPET
+611 MPDT
-616 LKNVMKIDDLSFET
+616 LKNVLKIDDLSFET
-630 IGNVLVKLNQL
+630 IGHVLVKLNQL
-641 MEELDLKCVFMVD
+641 MEELDLKCVFMVN
-654 TDELFCEHRKEKPE
+654 TDELFCEHRKEKPV

-682 CAADVSTAKDEN
+682 CAADVSTAKDDN
-694 RMEMEEEE
+694 RVEMEEEE
-702 ICGEEVNDVGAA
+702 MCGEEVNDVGAA
-714 GVKCNEDAN
+714 AAKCNDEAN

-781 DATADSFFKQAVKQ
+781 DATVDSFFKQAVKQ
-795 HLSEDSRF
+795 HLSDDSRF

-808 LSDEQ
+808 MMEDQE
-813 GKEPENDPAGEVQ
+813 KEPQSDQVGEAQ
-826 PTESSMPI
+826 LTESSSPATT

-848 VAEMKAS
+848 VAEMKES

-866 LAHISKSW
+866 LAHVSKSW

-880 ELRSLYLEVHSH
+880 ELCRLYLDVHSH
-892 FVQYTE
+892 FVQYTD
-898 YNSWNQLSEDQ
+898 YNAWNQLSEER
-909 LEVIYQI
+909 LEVIFQI

-923 KLDAGLTRTNEQT
+923 KLDAGLKRSNEQT
-936 ASVFDQFDEE
+936 ASMFDRFDEE

-975 YILDCSMQKYDEA
+975 YILDCSMQKFDDA
-988 LDNLYLILELVEA
+988 LDNLYLLLELVEA
-1001 PGEPRIELSFPNQ
+1001 PGGARIELSFPNQ
-1014 CANTSISGG
+1014 CANKSISGD

-1060 LQYYTTIG
+1060 LQYYTSVG
-1068 NPDESILSLTIQT
+1068 NPNESILSLTIQS

-1096 CFIWSEKS
+1096 CFLWSEKS

-1131 NFALLYMESNIK
+1131 NFALLYIESIIK

-1208 LVKLNRTPAIADQC
+1208 LVKLNRTPALPDQSI
-1222 GALELEPDRL
+1222 GTLELEPDRL

-1264 DVVVPKIRSPMLEPC
+1264 DVVVPKIRSPMLEPF

-1360 PIEINVMKLSRP
+1360 PTEINMMKLSRP
-1372 ILEFIDGKGNTLPE
+1372 ISEFIDGKGNTLPE

-1414 AISYYVKDLAL
+1414 AIRYYVMDLAL

-1451 ETIPLQEFLD
+1451 ETIALQDFLD

-1536 LMKLCYSNAAGDII
+1536 LIKLCNAAGDII
-1550 EDQQLQSNQENGH
+1550 DDQQQPSNQENSH
-1563 NHEDE
+1563 DNHEDE

-1680 ISPNGNNGNAGGGG
+1680 ISPNGNNGNAAGGG
-1694 TTGDIEVS
+1694 TTTDIEMA

-1711 SEQIPTESALV
+1711 GDQT
-1722 TTSDAATLDENKPRD
+1722 AAEGAPDTAPLDENKAREVPD
-1737 VAESTAA
+1737 STGG
-1744 VLRNSPQPTEPKSV
+1744 VVSPQLPQSNQV
-1758 ASEMPPMVDETNVPS
+1758 ASESQAVVDDANVPS
-1773 PVSASSQMPSRMLE
+1773 PVSATSQMPNRMLE

-1839 DTSSD
+1839 DSSSD
-1844 SDSDSTSTDD
+1844 SDSDTTSTDD
-1854 ELINQQPISPA
+1854 ELINQQPISAA

-1902 PGTTKSFESARQ
+1902 PGTTKSYESARQ

-2105 KHQQATGSAVTGTG
+2105 KQQQATGSAGTG
-2119 GPGTGNGGNGSKP
+2119 AGGSGTGNGGNGSKP

-2158 TKQNRRLGVTKSTIA
+2158 TKQNRRLGVTKS
-2173 STPTTTSEQ
+2173 STPSTTSTATSEP
-2182 SILQQHQQQHGY
+2182 SMQQQQPHGY
-2194 PVPNPY
+2194 HPVSNPY
-2200 AQTTMNNMMSDL
+2200 AQTTMSNMMSDL

-2221 MLESATSATNVPNSS
+2221 LHDGTTPPTSVTNSS
-2236 KVTTSTTASTTAT
+2236 KVNTSTSVSATAT
-2249 KSLAFPTT
+2249 KSVPFHTT
-2257 ATNELLLPMATGSGM
+2257 ATNELQM
-2272 PLPSATPPAQL
+2272 PLASGSAVPIPSATPP
-2283 STPSV
+2283 TPLPAG
-2288 TAAMSSSSLYQQY
+2288 TGTMSNAHIYQQY
-2301 LKLFSQIPNIASISN
+2301 LKLFSQIPNITSITK
-2316 NPMMTAAF
+2316 NPMLTAAF
-2324 TEYLAAFKMQKQKA
+2324 NEYLAAFQIQNQKA
-2338 ALSPSTDRS
+2338 AMSPSTDRS
-2347 TSTPSPLSGMSL
+2347 TSTPSPLPGMSL
-2359 GLPKGIQ
+2359 GLPKGI
-2366 SASGKEYNPTNIQ
+2366 ASGSGKDYNPPINQ
-2379 QPVTGSKK
+2379 QPTNTHVTGSKK

-2392 ATASSTITS
+2392 ATPSSTLTSS
-2401 MNTDPHQQLATITLT
+2401 MNTEQHQQQQQLATITLT
-2416 PMSTLTGIPA
+2416 PMSTLTGTSSM
-2426 VTGTKDSRVSSPF
+2426 TGGKKESRVSSPF
-2439 GGSAQRVSSPSPILT
+2439 AGTSQRVSSPSPILT
-2454 ITPSEGPIP
+2454 ITASEGPIP
-2463 ARNKDPPSGRKMK
+2463 VRNKDPPGGRKMK
-2476 GRKAGNTGQQT
+2476 GRKPGTTGQQT
-2487 RPTPYSRLPN
+2487 RPAPYSRPPN
-2497 TTHPPIPQ
+2497 STHQPTNIPQ

-2523 MGGGKSSGSAANTG
+2523 MGGKSSGSTTNAG
-2537 RVDKSLPAGMFD
+2537 RVDKSLPAGMFEPN
-2549 AGVPKDLLASYMELL
+2549 VSKEVLASYMELI

-2571 RSLLLSMKG
+2571 RSVLMSMKG
-2580 AGTSSSP
+2580 AGGTSSAS
-2587 VAGTS
+2587 T
-2592 QQTGGRKQSAKQS
+2592 TGGRKQSAKQS
-2605 NKASTMATMQ
+2605 NKASTMAAMQ
-2615 SAMANMPPTGS
+2615 TAMGNMPST
-2626 VAVAN
+2626 AVAAAS
-2631 RFSSSPT
+2631 RFSASPT
-2638 SIPRISATITP
+2638 NISRMAATITP
-2649 VSSGGYPTDN
+2649 LPPAGYPTDS
-2659 YNRQSTIVGA
+2659 YNRQSAIVGA
-2669 SGTNSSSTMSL
+2669 GGAGPSSPMSL
-2680 HSMGVSG
+2680 HPMGVSG
-2687 SIHQQAKT
+2687 SSQQQAKT

-2717 SSQGT
+2717 SNQGS

-2728 PADDPV
+2728 PTDDPV

>member
-1 MNMAPKF
+1 
-8 VFASF
+8 
-13 LIITMLVCAFNALPV
+13 
-28 PDHAKIRIHVP
+28 
-39 IKHHTHLHTKTVV
+39 
-52 KTVHVGIPVKNVKTH
+52 
-67 DDEHGWEYAMEEVTP
+67 
-82 RSNEHWKRA
+82 
-91 YLGPLPDE
+91 
-99 FLRVTTAQDIQEVSD
+99 
-114 RQAALALQSYH
+114 
-125 NTYTPHMAPNFVGRL
+125 
-140 SITIAQA
+140 
-147 KLVKNY
+147 
-153 GITRMDPY
+153 
-161 VRLRVGHFVYE
+161 
-172 TQTAPNGGR
+172 
-181 NPRWNRVIHCQLP
+181 
-194 AGVETIALEIYDE
+194 
-207 CNFSMDELIAWA
+207 
-219 EIRIPQSVLRGE
+219 
-231 THEDWYPLSG
+231 
-241 KQGEGLEGSIDMVM
+241 
-255 SFNNMVVQPR
+255 
-265 MIQTNAPVVLVP
+265 
-277 NVASGTPMPVFVA
+277 
-290 PNQPQVAR
+290 
-298 LPPPVLS
+298 
-305 DDDLTR
+305 
-311 IHEMFPQVD
+311 
-320 KEVIKSVAIANNQD
+320 
-334 RDAVINALLQ
+334 
-344 MTRVSRNGAQSLN
+344 
-357 KTTKMI
+357 MI

-375 DSNGFDTE
+375 DSNVSDTE

-395 ISEYVRALQMKNEN
+395 ISEYVRALQMKKEN
-409 KQQDALEL
+409 RQQDALEL

-425 VINDVTTTQAD
+425 VINDVTPTQAD
-436 NKLFAVKYNCY
+436 NKLFAVKYNCF

-454 EEQGKQHLAIEF
+454 EEQGKEHLAIEF

-490 TGHLEISKMYFEKCL
+490 IGHLQIAKMYFEKCL

-523 NACNVVEAYGWA
+523 SASNVVEAYGWA
-535 SQCHRKDSRNKLYV
+535 SQCHRKDGRNKLYI
-549 DVLRAIR
+549 DVVRAIR
-556 ERFKSTLS
+556 ERFKSTLP
-564 YLDTVFLVPPTFDF
+564 YLDTVFTVPPSFDF
-578 TEEEKRRPLA
+578 SEEEKHRPLA
-588 LALETFDELFK
+588 AALETFDQLFK
-599 PYPQADDSSDLT
+599 PCHQADDTPDFT

-616 LKNVMKIDDLSFET
+616 LRNVMKIEDLSFET

-641 MEELDLKCVFMVD
+641 MEELDLRCVFMVD
-654 TDELFCEHRKEKPE
+654 TDELFCEHQKATPE
-668 QMEEDVQMSPDATE
+668 RIVEDVQMSPDATE
-682 CAADVSTAKDEN
+682 CSAEQSAAKDDN
-694 RMEMEEEE
+694 RMEIEEEE
-702 ICGEEVNDVGAA
+702 VCGEEANDVCGAA
-714 GVKCNEDAN
+714 AKSNDEAN

-781 DATADSFFKQAVKQ
+781 DATVDSFFKQAVKQ
-795 HLSEDSRF
+795 HLSEDLHF
-803 KESPF
+803 KDSPF
-808 LSDEQ
+808 VPEACTEAQPSDQ
-813 GKEPENDPAGEVQ
+813 AKGR
-826 PTESSMPI
+826 TESAEAHSTSGSTEQSPTI
-834 TQLDFCRECNLRNF
+834 TQLNFCSECNLHSF
-848 VAEMKAS
+848 VSEMKES
-855 DIDVYALMYGF
+855 NVDVYALMYGF
-866 LAHISKSW
+866 LAHVSKSW

-880 ELRSLYLEVHSH
+880 ELRSLYLELHSH
-892 FVQYTE
+892 FTQYTD
-898 YNSWNQLSEDQ
+898 YGSWNQLPEDR
-909 LEVIYQI
+909 LEVIFQI

-923 KLDAGLTRTNEQT
+923 KLDAGLAQSDEQT
-936 ASVFDQFDEE
+936 RSVFDRFDEE

-959 NLQTVTVYRI
+959 SPQTVTVYRI

-975 YILDCSMQKYDEA
+975 YILDCSMQKFDEA
-988 LDNLYLILELVEA
+988 LDNLYLLSELVDA
-1001 PGEPRIELSFPNQ
+1001 PGGACIELNFPNQ
-1014 CANTSISGG
+1014 RANTSVSKG

-1035 LRIERVKRHYDNG
+1035 LRIERVKRHYDSG
-1048 DHEPVVAILKDT
+1048 EHEPVVTILKDT
-1060 LQYYTTIG
+1060 LQYYTSDG

-1096 CFIWSEKS
+1096 CFLWSEKS

-1123 SRMWANNI
+1123 SRMWANNV
-1131 NFALLYMESNIK
+1131 NFTLLYIESIIK

-1150 DVLGK
+1150 DMLGK

-1164 HRMLTHQLDPS
+1164 HRLLTHQLDPS

-1180 TAQLCLIE
+1180 TAPLCLIE

-1208 LVKLNRTPAIADQC
+1208 SLKLNRPLAIADQS
-1222 GALELEPDRL
+1222 GTLELEPERL

-1264 DVVVPKIRSPMLEPC
+1264 DVVVPKIRSPMLEPF
-1279 REILNEYLEQVTYC
+1279 RETLNEYLEQVTYC

-1310 CAVQVSLTWERAIQ
+1310 CAVQVALTWERAIQ

-1360 PIEINVMKLSRP
+1360 PREINMMKLSRP
-1372 ILEFIDGKGNTLPE
+1372 ISEFIDGKGNTLPE
-1386 AANIL
+1386 PANIL

-1414 AISYYVKDLAL
+1414 AIRYYVMDLAL

-1536 LMKLCYSNAAGDII
+1536 LIKLCYSTATGDGID
-1550 EDQQLQSNQENGH
+1550 EQQQQQQQQQQLQSNQENGH

-1644 INKKTSRL
+1644 ISKKTSRL

-1680 ISPNGNNGNAGGGG
+1680 ISPNAGGNAAGA
-1694 TTGDIEVS
+1694 TEVD
-1702 VGSPKVSKT
+1702 VPVDSPKVAKAG
-1711 SEQIPTESALV
+1711 EQTAPEAVGPVPAPSDVGEESTVREQPESAATVSV
-1722 TTSDAATLDENKPRD
+1722 TG
-1737 VAESTAA
+1737 
-1744 VLRNSPQPTEPKSV
+1744 PQPQAPNPGASDVQVVEEV
-1758 ASEMPPMVDETNVPS
+1758 AYVPS
-1773 PVSASSQMPSRMLE
+1773 PAAGAAPMPARALE
-1787 HLRVEEIKQLGDP
+1787 HLRVEEIKQLGDLQHP
-1800 QNPSVRRGSQE
+1800 AMRRGSQE

-1826 TSSSS
+1826 NSSSTS
-1831 SDSSDSDT
+1831 SDSSDSDS

-1854 ELINQQPISPA
+1854 ELINQQPIDPT

-1888 YKSMYRLIHHFMHA
+1888 YKSMYRLVHHFMHA
-1902 PGTTKSFESARQ
+1902 PGSTKSFASARQ

-1972 LKEFSEYDV
+1972 LKEFAEYDI
-1981 LLELALQLQRT
+1981 LLDLALQLQRT

-2003 ERKELVQQAILFCV
+2003 ERKELVQQAILYCV
-2017 QVYRSMLKKYTDGR
+2017 QVYRSLLKKYTDGR
-2031 NDTELLSLMVD
+2031 NDAELLSLMVD

-2051 KHMQAKEPMFAT
+2051 KHMQAKESMFAT
-2063 ALVDAYRVFVS
+2063 VLVDAYRVFVS
-2074 DKVPKLPE
+2074 DKVPKLPD
-2082 NVSLLD
+2082 NISVLD

-2096 EINYRKTQE
+2096 EMNYRKTQE
-2105 KHQQATGSAVTGTG
+2105 KQQQASASAGTGSTSGTTGAAAAAVSAA
-2119 GPGTGNGGNGSKP
+2119 GNGGNGSKQ

-2158 TKQNRRLGVTKSTIA
+2158 TKQNRRLGVTKATASASAAPPTSTA
-2173 STPTTTSEQ
+2173 ATTEQ
-2182 SILQQHQQQHGY
+2182 SSVPQPSYPATHQ
-2194 PVPNPY
+2194 Y
-2200 AQTTMNNMMSDL
+2200 AQSALTSMMMSDL

-2221 MLESATSATNVPNSS
+2221 MLDSVPSSTTGSNSSNKATTASSSTSATTVPTAAAKSMPFSPGTSS
-2236 KVTTSTTASTTAT
+2236 SD
-2249 KSLAFPTT
+2249 
-2257 ATNELLLPMATGSGM
+2257 LLLP
-2272 PLPSATPPAQL
+2272 L
-2283 STPSV
+2283 PSV
-2288 TAAMSSSSLYQQY
+2288 TPPTPTASSPATGAVSSSTLYQQY
-2301 LKLFSQIPNIASISN
+2301 LKLFSQIPNIAAIGNS
-2316 NPMMTAAF
+2316 PMMTAAF
-2324 TEYLAAFKMQKQKA
+2324 TEYLAAFKMQSQKA

-2347 TSTPSPLSGMSL
+2347 TSTPSPLPPPMALGM
-2359 GLPKGIQ
+2359 PKGQ
-2366 SASGKEYNPTNIQ
+2366 MASSASKDYNPVGSGSSSSQ
-2379 QPVTGSKK
+2379 QTTAPTASTTLGASKK
-2387 ASGTK
+2387 GSSGTK
-2392 ATASSTITS
+2392 SI
-2401 MNTDPHQQLATITLT
+2401 NVEQHQHQLATITLT
-2416 PMSTLTGIPA
+2416 PMSTLTG
-2426 VTGTKDSRVSSPF
+2426 TGPLPTKKDARVSSPF
-2439 GGSAQRVSSPSPILT
+2439 GGTAQRVASPSPIPT
-2454 ITPSEGPIP
+2454 ITPSDGPIP
-2463 ARNKDPPSGRKMK
+2463 ARSKDPAAGGRKAK
-2476 GRKAGNTGQQT
+2476 GRKAGAGQQT
-2487 RPTPYSRLPN
+2487 RPAPYSRPN
-2497 TTHPPIPQ
+2497 AMNQPIPQ

-2523 MGGGKSSGSAANTG
+2523 VGTGKASGSTTNTG
-2537 RVDKSLPAGMFD
+2537 RTDKSLAAGQFD
-2549 AGVPKDLLASYMELL
+2549 ASVPKDLIASYMELL

-2571 RSLLLSMKG
+2571 RSWLMSMKG
-2580 AGTSSSP
+2580 GTGATAP
-2587 VAGTS
+2587 TVPGMPPLPA
-2592 QQTGGRKQSAKQS
+2592 TGGRKQSAKQS
-2605 NKASTMATMQ
+2605 AKATAAMQ
-2615 SAMANMPPTGS
+2615 NALVGS
-2626 VAVAN
+2626 N
-2631 RFSSSPT
+2631 RFASASPT
-2638 SIPRISATITP
+2638 AGIPRIGATITP
-2649 VSSGGYPTDN
+2649 VPTGAGGYPPTDS
-2659 YNRQSTIVGA
+2659 YNRQSAMIGA
-2669 SGTNSSSTMSL
+2669 GGGGGGAGTSSTPSPISM
-2680 HSMGVSG
+2680 HPMGVG
-2687 SIHQQAKT
+2687 SNQQQAKT

-2702 RQKANKARETEGAGG
+2702 RQKANKARESEGAGG
-2717 SSQGT
+2717 GGSGHQGGAAVNT
-2722 SSTKPK
+2722 TTAKPK
-2728 PADDPV
+2728 PPADDPM